1 MKLAPLFAWIVIAAT
16 ALLILA
22 SACSDGA
29 ENSSEP
35 QRPLSIAPAPVA
47 PTMVRAISTTTPRPT
62 STPIPEIDD
71 VSGKLA
77 IISNRNDQTTRQR
90 FKFLLPNFV
99 DVCPDISSL
108 TRAGDHLVIA
118 HNLLDEAGLSREEGL
133 IDVSNNLYWI
143 VASVDSFATSNDIPM
158 PKCLELFAAY
168 TALRYQAWSAE
179 EAREGVVDIRI
190 GIYSLGQ

>member
-1 MKLAPLFAWIVIAAT
+1 MKLAPLFACIVIAAT

-29 ENSSEP
+29 ENSSES

-168 TALRYQAWSAE
+168 TALRYQAWSAK
-179 EAREGVVDIRI
+179 EAREGVVDITI

>member
-168 TALRYQAWSAE
+168 TALRYQAWSAK
-179 EAREGVVDIRI
+179 EAREGVVDITI